1 MTFEDMK
8 KIVVDTLNCEEE
20 KVTMEAS
27 LTEDLEADS
36 LDAVE
41 LNMALEDAFGVS
53 IPDEELAN
61 MKTVGDIF
69 NYLTAQRPAPGPDA
83 GAYLPAQSPAGHRC
97 GVA

>member
-27 LTEDLEADS
+27 LTEDLEA
-36 LDAVE
+36 
-41 LNMALEDAFGVS
+41 FGVS

-69 NYLTAQRPAPGPDA
+69 NYLTAHAEA
-83 GAYLPAQSPAGHRC
+83 
-97 GVA
+97 

>member
-27 LTEDLEADS
+27 LTEDLE
-36 LDAVE
+36 AVE

-69 NYLTAQRPAPGPDA
+69 NYLTAHAEA
-83 GAYLPAQSPAGHRC
+83 
-97 GVA
+97 

>member
-1 MTFEDMK
+1 MQNITMTFEDMK

-69 NYLTAQRPAPGPDA
+69 NYLTAHAEA
-83 GAYLPAQSPAGHRC
+83 
-97 GVA
+97 